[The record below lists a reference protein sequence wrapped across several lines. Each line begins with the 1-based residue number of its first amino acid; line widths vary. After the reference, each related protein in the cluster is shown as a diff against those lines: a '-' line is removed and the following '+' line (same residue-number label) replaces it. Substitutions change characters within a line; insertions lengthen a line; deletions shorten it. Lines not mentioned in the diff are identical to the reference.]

1 MAAFWLAS
9 IQQLAETL
17 PADDARALTKAV
29 HGAFDA
35 AYLTTLAVA
44 AVLLLVVAFKAWS
57 TGAAQQA
64 QTH

>member
-1 MAAFWLAS
+1 LP
-9 IQQLAETL
+9 ETL
-17 PADDARALTKAV
+17 PADAARALTKAV

-44 AVLLLVVAFKAWS
+44 AVLLLVVAFKAWR

-64 QTH
+64 RIRL